1 MTTTARPLGST
12 DAPVLRLSALRRSFG
27 PERAVD
33 GVDLTVRSG
42 EIHALVGLNG
52 AGKTTLMRL
61 ALGMLR
67 PDAGQAWVHLPG
79 RPEVPAWRAPASLW
93 AGVGH
98 LVETPFGYPELT
110 VLETVT
116 AAARLRGLAPAEARR
131 GAEHMVTELDLTH
144 WARRRTSTLSQGNR
158 QRLGL
163 ACASVHRPT
172 LLVLDEPSTALD
184 PAGVLV
190 VRRWLRAARERG
202 SAVLVSS
209 HHLDEV
215 ARLAD
220 RITVIHRGR
229 ALGTL
234 APGGVDLERQ
244 FFAMVYAAEGLS
256 EAEAEA
262 DADTDADADVE
273 AGPVALGEAR

>member
-1 MTTTARPLGST
+1 MTAAAPPLGSA
-12 DAPVLRLSALRRSFG
+12 DAPVLRLSGLRRSFG

-33 GVDLTVRSG
+33 GVDLTVHAG

-67 PDAGQAWVHLPG
+67 PDGGQARVRLPG
-79 RPEVPAWRAPASLW
+79 RPEVAAWRAPATLW

-116 AAARLRGLAPAEARR
+116 AAARLRGLPRTEARR
-131 GAEHMVTELDLTH
+131 GAEQMVEELDLTH

-190 VRRWLRAARERG
+190 VRRWLRAARGRG

-229 ALGTL
+229 AIGRL
-234 APGGVDLERQ
+234 APGGADLERQ
-244 FFAMVYAAEGLS
+244 FFTMVYAAEGLS
-256 EAEAEA
+256 DAEA
-262 DADTDADADVE
+262 DADPDRVPLGDA
-273 AGPVALGEAR
+273 R